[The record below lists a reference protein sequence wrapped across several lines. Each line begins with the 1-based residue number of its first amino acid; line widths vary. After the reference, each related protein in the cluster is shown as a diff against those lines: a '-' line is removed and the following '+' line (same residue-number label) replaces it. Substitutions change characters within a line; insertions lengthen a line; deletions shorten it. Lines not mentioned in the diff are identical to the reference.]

1 MNGRALVTGASR
13 RVGRAVA
20 LALAARGWHLVLTT
34 RGRAEDLA
42 ATAAEARRAGAPSVE
57 MELLD
62 AADAAAL
69 GAFCGRR
76 ADEAWDLLVHNA
88 SCYRSDEP
96 VGRADPARDLR
107 RAVEDFTVNAAAP
120 WIMTRALAPALARSR
135 RPGGGSVVALGDV
148 HASGPAVRG
157 FGAYLMSKAALHQ
170 AVRSLAAEL
179 APAVRVN
186 AVLPGVVAW
195 PDGTPEPERERY
207 LSRVPLG
214 RSGTPE
220 DAAGAVVWLGLEA
233 TYLTGVLLPVDGGRL
248 LR

>member
-1 MNGRALVTGASR
+1 M
-13 RVGRAVA
+13 
-20 LALAARGWHLVLTT
+20 
-34 RGRAEDLA
+34 
-42 ATAAEARRAGAPSVE
+42 
-57 MELLD
+57 
-62 AADAAAL
+62 
-69 GAFCGRR
+69 
-76 ADEAWDLLVHNA
+76 
-88 SCYRSDEP
+88 
-96 VGRADPARDLR
+96 
-107 RAVEDFTVNAAAP
+107 
-120 WIMTRALAPALARSR
+120 
-135 RPGGGSVVALGDV
+135 VALGDV

-179 APAVRVN
+179 SPAVRVN
-186 AVLPGVVAW
+186 AVLPGGVAW